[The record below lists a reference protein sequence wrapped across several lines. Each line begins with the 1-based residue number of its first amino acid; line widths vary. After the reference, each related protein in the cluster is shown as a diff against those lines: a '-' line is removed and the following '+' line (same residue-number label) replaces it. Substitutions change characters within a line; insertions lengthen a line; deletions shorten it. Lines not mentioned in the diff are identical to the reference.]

1 MRHSQLLFGDPSR
14 SVVRIIIDA
23 NLFHHLETWTPDP
36 AHQYITL
43 YLSQIQAF
51 QKHLTTEAFK
61 IAGGV
66 DMASSSNSS
75 ASKPVRQH
83 RIATSFISKI
93 AKSFLDALYAF
104 LDGMVRL
111 ASDEVEIPK
120 QKPVSGSDGGVRIAT
135 GSKAE
140 LVDLS
145 DPVCNILLFYPE
157 TKFLLVIPAWLGFSS
172 VACRLKFW
180 AP

>member
-1 MRHSQLLFGDPSR
+1 M
-14 SVVRIIIDA
+14 
-23 NLFHHLETWTPDP
+23 
-36 AHQYITL
+36 

-66 DMASSSNSS
+66 DLSSSSNSS

-93 AKSFLDALYAF
+93 TKSFLDALYAF

-111 ASDEVEIPK
+111 ASDEVDVPK
-120 QKPVSGSDGGVRIAT
+120 HKAAKGSDGGVKVAT

-145 DPVCNILLFYPE
+145 DPVRCLSVVFYGYKLRNE
-157 TKFLLVIPAWLGFSS
+157 SIRKGFAI
-172 VACRLKFW
+172 VDCCLKFR
-180 AP
+180 APQGDAYPKHGHATRKSIQH